1 VPLDFGERT
10 MTTLGILGGGQLA
23 RMLAQAA
30 QRIGVNVAILDED
43 EFSPA
48 MQVTSFGVT
57 GSWRDREALGEFAD
71 AVDAI
76 TIESEF
82 VPAELIEFIERRGRR
97 VLPGSHTL
105 ALVQDKFTQKQTLN
119 AAGLPTTAYA
129 AVGSL
134 EEVKAFGA
142 QYGYPLVLKTR
153 TLGYDGYGNAQID
166 REAEVQTAWEK
177 LAATGRALMVE
188 QFVHFKRELAIIV
201 VRGQDGRI
209 VTYPVTETL
218 QLNHVCHVV
227 RANRSGFD
235 HPAKDIGRAV
245 VEAVQGVGAFGIEM
259 FELPDGRVLVNEVAP
274 RVHNSGHYTI
284 EACLTS
290 QFENHVRAVLG
301 LPLGWPDMVQQ
312 AAVMV
317 NCLGTSDQMPKPRDF
332 ERALSYRG
340 AHLHWYGKRECR
352 KGRKMGH
359 VTAVHDSP
367 AEAERIARMAAGDL
381 MSASAW
387 FL

>member
-1 VPLDFGERT
+1 

-43 EFSPA
+43 ELSPA

-57 GSWRDREALGEFAD
+57 GSWRDRETLADFAD

-76 TIESEF
+76 TMESEF
-82 VPAELIEFIERRGRR
+82 VPAELIAFIEQHGRR
-97 VLPGSHTL
+97 VLPGSRTL
-105 ALVQDKFTQKQTLN
+105 ALVQDKFTQKQKLN
-119 AAGLPTTAYA
+119 AAGLPTTEYA
-129 AVGSL
+129 AVDSL
-134 EEVKAFGA
+134 AEVQAFAA
-142 QYGYPLVLKTR
+142 QHGYPLVLKTR
-153 TLGYDGYGNAQID
+153 TPGYDGYSNAQIN
-166 REAEVQTAWEK
+166 RESEAQAAWDK
-177 LAATGRALMVE
+177 LSATGRALMVE
-188 QFVHFKRELAIIV
+188 RFVHFKRELAIIV

-209 VTYPVTETL
+209 VTYPATEML
-218 QLNHVCHVV
+218 RLDHICHVV
-227 RANRSGFD
+227 RAHRSGFD
-235 HPAKDIGRAV
+235 HPAKEIGRAV
-245 VEAVQGVGAFGIEM
+245 VEAVDGVGAFGIEM
-259 FELPDGRVLVNEVAP
+259 FELPDGRLLVNEVAP

-301 LPLGWPDMVQQ
+301 LPLGWPDMVKQ

-317 NCLGTSDQMPKPRDF
+317 NCLGVRDEMPKPRDF
-332 ERALSYRG
+332 ARALSYRG

-352 KGRKMGH
+352 KGYEMGH

-367 AEAERIARMAAGDL
+367 SEAERIARMAAGDL

>member
-1 VPLDFGERT
+1 

-57 GSWRDREALGEFAD
+57 GSWRDRETLGEFAD
-71 AVDAI
+71 VVDAI

-82 VPAELIEFIERRGRR
+82 VPVELIEFIERRGRR
-97 VLPGSHTL
+97 VLPGSRTL
-105 ALVQDKFTQKQTLN
+105 ALVQDKFIQKQTLN

-134 EEVKAFGA
+134 DEVKAFGA
-142 QYGYPLVLKTR
+142 RHGYPLVLKTR
-153 TLGYDGYGNAQID
+153 TLGYDGYGNVQID
-166 REAEVQTAWEK
+166 RETEAQAAWDK

-188 QFVHFKRELAIIV
+188 QFVRFKRELAIIV

-227 RANRSGFD
+227 RVNRSGFD

-245 VEAVQGVGAFGIEM
+245 VEAVHGVGAFGIEM

-301 LPLGWPDMVQQ
+301 LPLGWPDMVKQ

-359 VTAVHDSP
+359 ITAVHDSQS
-367 AEAERIARMAAGDL
+367 EAERIARMAAGDL
-381 MSASAW
+381 MSAPTW

>member
-1 VPLDFGERT
+1 

-48 MQVTSFGVT
+48 MQVTGLGVT
-57 GSWRDREALGEFAD
+57 GSWRDRETLGEFAD
-71 AVDAI
+71 AVDVL

-82 VPAELIEFIERRGRR
+82 VPVELISFLEGRGRR

-105 ALVQDKFTQKQTLN
+105 GLVQDKFTQKQTLN
-119 AAGLPTTAYA
+119 AAGLPTTTYA

-134 EEVKAFGA
+134 DEVKAFGA
-142 QYGYPLVLKTR
+142 QHGYPLVLKTR
-153 TLGYDGYGNAQID
+153 TLGYDGYGNAQIAGEG
-166 REAEVQTAWEK
+166 EAQAAWDK

-188 QFVHFKRELAIIV
+188 KFVPFERELALIV

-227 RANRSGFD
+227 RAEQSGFD
-235 HPAKDIGRAV
+235 HPAAALGRAV
-245 VEAVQGVGAFGIEM
+245 VEAVDGVGAFGIEM
-259 FELPDGRVLVNEVAP
+259 FELPDGMLLINEIAP

-301 LPLGWPDMVQQ
+301 LPLGWPDMVKR

-317 NCLGTSDQMPKPRDF
+317 NCLGTSDRMPAPRDF
-332 ERALSYRG
+332 ARALSYRG

-359 VTAVHDSP
+359 VTAVHDSL

>member
-1 VPLDFGERT
+1 

-48 MQVTSFGVT
+48 MQVTGLGVT
-57 GSWRDREALGEFAD
+57 GSWRDRETLGEFAD
-71 AVDAI
+71 AVDVL

-82 VPAELIEFIERRGRR
+82 VPVELISFIEGRGRR

-105 ALVQDKFTQKQTLN
+105 GLVQDKFTQKQTLN
-119 AAGLPTTAYA
+119 AAGLPTTTYA

-134 EEVKAFGA
+134 DEVKAFGA
-142 QYGYPLVLKTR
+142 QHGYPLVLKTR
-153 TLGYDGYGNAQID
+153 TLGYDGYGNAQIAGEG
-166 REAEVQTAWEK
+166 EAQAAWDK

-188 QFVHFKRELAIIV
+188 KFVPFERELALIV

-227 RANRSGFD
+227 RAEQSGFD
-235 HPAKDIGRAV
+235 HPAAALGRAV
-245 VEAVQGVGAFGIEM
+245 VEAVDGVGAFGIEM
-259 FELPDGRVLVNEVAP
+259 FELPDGMLLINEIAP

-301 LPLGWPDMVQQ
+301 LPLGWPDMVKR

-317 NCLGTSDQMPKPRDF
+317 NCLGTSDRMPAPRDF
-332 ERALSYRG
+332 ARALSYRG

-359 VTAVHDSP
+359 VTAVHDSL

>member
-1 VPLDFGERT
+1 

-48 MQVTSFGVT
+48 MQVTGLGVT
-57 GSWRDREALGEFAD
+57 GSWRDRETLGEFAD
-71 AVDAI
+71 AVDVL

-82 VPAELIEFIERRGRR
+82 VPVELISFLEGRGRR

-105 ALVQDKFTQKQTLN
+105 GLVQDKFTQKQTLN
-119 AAGLPTTAYA
+119 AAGLPTTTYA

-134 EEVKAFGA
+134 AEVKAFGA
-142 QYGYPLVLKTR
+142 QHGYPLVLKTR
-153 TLGYDGYGNAQID
+153 TLGYDGYGNAQIAGEG
-166 REAEVQTAWEK
+166 EAQAAWDK
-177 LAATGRALMVE
+177 LAVTGRALMVE
-188 QFVHFKRELAIIV
+188 KFVPFERELALIV

-227 RANRSGFD
+227 RAEQSGFD
-235 HPAKDIGRAV
+235 HPAAALGRAV
-245 VEAVQGVGAFGIEM
+245 VEAVDGVGAFGIEM
-259 FELPDGRVLVNEVAP
+259 FELPDGMLLINEIAP

-301 LPLGWPDMVQQ
+301 LPLGWPDMVKR

-317 NCLGTSDQMPKPRDF
+317 NCLGTSDRMPAPRDF
-332 ERALSYRG
+332 ARVLSYRG

-359 VTAVHDSP
+359 VTAVHDSL

>member
-1 VPLDFGERT
+1 

-48 MQVTSFGVT
+48 MQVTGLGVT
-57 GSWRDREALGEFAD
+57 GSWRDRETLGEFAD
-71 AVDAI
+71 AVDVL

-82 VPAELIEFIERRGRR
+82 VPVELISFLEGRGRR

-105 ALVQDKFTQKQTLN
+105 GLVQDKFTQKQTLN
-119 AAGLPTTAYA
+119 AAGLPTTTYA

-134 EEVKAFGA
+134 DEVKAFGA
-142 QYGYPLVLKTR
+142 QHGYPLVLKTR
-153 TLGYDGYGNAQID
+153 TLGYDGYGNAQIAGEG
-166 REAEVQTAWEK
+166 EAQAAWDK
-177 LAATGRALMVE
+177 LAVTGRALMVE
-188 QFVHFKRELAIIV
+188 KFVPFERELALIV

-227 RANRSGFD
+227 RAEQSGFD
-235 HPAKDIGRAV
+235 HPAAALGRAV
-245 VEAVQGVGAFGIEM
+245 VEAVDGVGAFGIEM
-259 FELPDGRVLVNEVAP
+259 FELPDGMLLINEIAP

-301 LPLGWPDMVQQ
+301 LPLGWPDMVKR

-317 NCLGTSDQMPKPRDF
+317 NCLGTSDRMPAPRDF
-332 ERALSYRG
+332 ARALSYRG

-359 VTAVHDSP
+359 VTAVHDSL

>member
-1 VPLDFGERT
+1 

-48 MQVTSFGVT
+48 MQVTGLGVT
-57 GSWRDREALGEFAD
+57 GSWRDRETLGEFAD
-71 AVDAI
+71 AVDAL

-82 VPAELIEFIERRGRR
+82 VPVELISFIEGRGRR

-105 ALVQDKFTQKQTLN
+105 GLVQDKFTQKQTLN
-119 AAGLPTTAYA
+119 AAGLPTTTYA

-134 EEVKAFGA
+134 AEVKAFGA
-142 QYGYPLVLKTR
+142 QHGYPLVLKTR
-153 TLGYDGYGNAQID
+153 MLGYDGYGNAQIAGEG
-166 REAEVQTAWEK
+166 EAQAAWDK

-188 QFVHFKRELAIIV
+188 KFVPFKRELAVIV

-209 VTYPVTETL
+209 VAYPVTETL

-227 RANRSGFD
+227 RAEQSGFD
-235 HPAKDIGRAV
+235 HPAAALGRAV
-245 VEAVQGVGAFGIEM
+245 VEAVDGVGAFGIEM
-259 FELPDGRVLVNEVAP
+259 FELPDGTVLINEIAP

-301 LPLGWPDMVQQ
+301 LPLGWPDMVKR

-317 NCLGTSDQMPKPRDF
+317 NCLGTSDRMPAPRDF
-332 ERALSYRG
+332 ARALSYRG

-359 VTAVHDSP
+359 VTAVHDSL

>member
-1 VPLDFGERT
+1 
-10 MTTLGILGGGQLA
+10 
-23 RMLAQAA
+23 
-30 QRIGVNVAILDED
+30 
-43 EFSPA
+43 
-48 MQVTSFGVT
+48 
-57 GSWRDREALGEFAD
+57 
-71 AVDAI
+71 
-76 TIESEF
+76 
-82 VPAELIEFIERRGRR
+82 
-97 VLPGSHTL
+97 
-105 ALVQDKFTQKQTLN
+105 
-119 AAGLPTTAYA
+119 
-129 AVGSL
+129 
-134 EEVKAFGA
+134 
-142 QYGYPLVLKTR
+142 
-153 TLGYDGYGNAQID
+153 
-166 REAEVQTAWEK
+166 
-177 LAATGRALMVE
+177 
-188 QFVHFKRELAIIV
+188 
-201 VRGQDGRI
+201 
-209 VTYPVTETL
+209 VTETL

>member
-1 VPLDFGERT
+1 

-48 MQVTSFGVT
+48 MQVTGLGVT
-57 GSWRDREALGEFAD
+57 GSWRDRETLGEFAD
-71 AVDAI
+71 AVDVL

-82 VPAELIEFIERRGRR
+82 VPVELISFLEGRGRR

-105 ALVQDKFTQKQTLN
+105 GLVQDKFTQKQTLN
-119 AAGLPTTAYA
+119 AAGLPTTTYA

-134 EEVKAFGA
+134 AEVKAFGA
-142 QYGYPLVLKTR
+142 QHGYPLVLKTR
-153 TLGYDGYGNAQID
+153 TLGYDGYGNAQIAGEG
-166 REAEVQTAWEK
+166 EAQAAWDK
-177 LAATGRALMVE
+177 LAVTGRALMVE
-188 QFVHFKRELAIIV
+188 KFVPFERELALIV

-227 RANRSGFD
+227 RAEQSGFD
-235 HPAKDIGRAV
+235 HPAAALGRAV
-245 VEAVQGVGAFGIEM
+245 VEAVDGVGAFGIEM
-259 FELPDGRVLVNEVAP
+259 FELPDGMLLINEIAP

-301 LPLGWPDMVQQ
+301 LPLGWPDMVKR

-317 NCLGTSDQMPKPRDF
+317 NCLGTSDRMPAPRDF
-332 ERALSYRG
+332 ARALSYRG

-359 VTAVHDSP
+359 VTAVHDSL